1 MHLRHILLAALLLT
15 PLPTLGIGYVYTG
28 VGDDGRQHLELTSVT
43 VEVRIDE
50 RVART
55 RTDQIFTNHA
65 EWEVEGIYEF
75 TLPEGAIITDL
86 VLWIGDKRIQ
96 GLIMEKEEARRV
108 YDDIVRQRID
118 PALIEQVTP
127 NQFRLSIFPFP
138 AQGSRRV
145 EFEYMQLLDARN
157 GRIDYTFPL
166 APETDQALQME
177 LFVLRAHVRSQH
189 VFEATTSGLPRLTEV
204 GRPDAHTANVFFGDE
219 DLTPREDFTLSLQ
232 RTGDLELPTVLSFAP
247 EEDEALGYYALWLPP
262 VPELTAADPLPRSL
276 TFVIDISSSMQR
288 GKLEAVKG
296 ALVAALENLVEKDLF
311 NIVVFSHRADAF
323 AAAPVPANRSNLES
337 AAAFINQ
344 QDALGVS
351 NFEAGLGRAMQQAFP
366 AGRVNHVIFLTDGLP
381 NIGEIELGPLSD
393 LVGKWSEGRARLFTI
408 GVGRDVDQNFLTVL
422 AEEHGG
428 ESHFLSEEGDIEAA
442 LRELF
447 EDFTFP
453 VLLVD
458 ELSFGTAEIHD
469 VHPRGVEALTAG
481 RELFQVGRYQQGG
494 LYTLSVSGQ
503 VGEADVLVD
512 YPLEFTDTDVSLE
525 LLPRLWA
532 YQKVLALEEQI
543 ARFGPEQELLDD
555 ILALGLDYRL
565 VTRRTSLFAPDEGVE
580 VNPEPRDGGGGDG
593 LASAPTRTDD
603 FPDSEGADDG
613 EDGEDDDGLMA
624 TSVEETGETAHW
636 MGRDF
641 VLRDDIWIDRAYR
654 PEMPRR
660 LYEGLAGQPEILAVF
675 AQLGQAMVV
684 VVAEEAWEIRP
695 GAGPVRPVLLQN
707 APNPFNASTV
717 IPLQVPVDLAGEAM
731 RLRIYNLSG
740 QVVRELQVHAPG
752 AGEHRLSWDG
762 RDEYGREAG
771 SGVYV
776 YRLETREWA
785 VHKRMLL
792 LR

>member
-1 MHLRHILLAALLLT
+1 MHLRLILLTSLLLI
-15 PLPTLGIGYVYTG
+15 PLPALGIGYVYTG
-28 VGDDGRQHLELTSVT
+28 VGDDGRQHLELTEVT
-43 VEVRIDE
+43 VDVRIDE

-127 NQFRLSIFPFP
+127 NSFRLSIFPFP
-138 AQGSRRV
+138 AGGSRRV

-189 VFEATTSGLPRLTEV
+189 AFEATTSGLPRITEV
-204 GRPDAHTANVFFGDE
+204 DRPDASTAHVFFGDE
-219 DLTPREDFTLSLQ
+219 ELTPREDFTLTIQ
-232 RTGDLELPTVLSFAP
+232 RTGDLLRPTVLSFAP

-262 VPELTAADPLPRSL
+262 LPELSEGDPLPRSL

-296 ALVAALENLVEKDLF
+296 ALVAALANLESADLF
-311 NIVVFSHRADAF
+311 NIVVFSHRAESF
-323 AAAPVPANRSNLES
+323 AAAPVPANASNLES

-351 NFEAGLGRAMQQAFP
+351 NFEAGLGRAMQQDFP

-381 NIGEIELGPLSD
+381 NLGEIELGPLSE
-393 LVGKWSEGRARLFTI
+393 LVGKWSGGRARLFTI
-408 GVGRDVDQNFLTVL
+408 GVGSDVDQAFLSVL

-428 ESHFLSEEGDIEAA
+428 EAHFLSEEGDIEEA

-458 ELSFGTAEIHD
+458 ELSFGSVEIHD
-469 VHPRGVEALTAG
+469 VHPRGVETLAAG
-481 RELFQVGRYQQGG
+481 RELFQVGRYPQGG
-494 LYTLSVSGQ
+494 LFTLSVSGQ
-503 VGEADVLVD
+503 VGEKDVSADF
-512 YPLEFTDTDVSLE
+512 PLEFTETDVSLD

-532 YQKVLALEEQI
+532 YQKILALEEQI
-543 ARFGPEQELLDD
+543 ARFGPELELLDD

-580 VNPEPRDGGGGDG
+580 VNPEPRDVAVGGGDDC
-593 LASAPTRTDD
+593 PTC
-603 FPDSEGADDG
+603 DG
-613 EDGEDDDGLMA
+613 FTGGEDDEDDDRSA
-624 TSVEETGETAHW
+624 TSVEETRATAHW

-641 VLRDDIWIDRAYR
+641 ELQDEVWIDRAYR
-654 PEMPRR
+654 PAMPLW
-660 LYEGLAGQPEILAVF
+660 LYEGLAGQPAELALF

-684 VVAEEAWEIRP
+684 VVEEEAWEIRP
-695 GAGPVRPVLLQN
+695 GTGPARPVLQQN
-707 APNPFNASTV
+707 APNPFNSSTV
-717 IPLQVPVDLAGEAM
+717 IPFQVPAGLAGDAM
-731 RLRIYNLSG
+731 RLSIYNLSG
-740 QVVRELQVHAPG
+740 QVVRTLRVDAAG

-762 RDEYGREAG
+762 RDDYGRDAA

-785 VHKRMLL
+785 VHRRMLL

>member
-1 MHLRHILLAALLLT
+1 MHLRHLLLTALLLI

-28 VGDDGRQHLELTSVT
+28 VGDDGRQHLELTRVT

-86 VLWIGDKRIQ
+86 VLWIGDKRVQ

-138 AQGSRRV
+138 AKGSRRV

-189 VFEATTSGLPRLTEV
+189 AFQATTSGLPRLTEV
-204 GRPDAHTANVFFGDE
+204 GRPDAHTANVFYGDE

-232 RTGDLELPTVLSFAP
+232 RTGDLMLPTVLSFAP
-247 EEDEALGYYALWLPP
+247 EQDEALGYYALWLPP
-262 VPELTAADPLPRSL
+262 LPELTEGDPLPRSL

-296 ALVAALENLVEKDLF
+296 ALTAALQNLEARDLF

-381 NIGEIELGPLSD
+381 NLGEIELGPLSD
-393 LVGKWSEGRARLFTI
+393 LVGQWSGGQARLFTI
-408 GVGRDVDQNFLTVL
+408 GVGGDVDQNFLTVL

-428 ESHFLSEEGDIEAA
+428 ESHFLSEEGDIEEA

-447 EDFTFP
+447 EEFTFP

-469 VHPRGVEALTAG
+469 VHPRGVEALAAG

-503 VGEADVLVD
+503 VGEKDVLVD
-512 YPLEFTDTDVSLE
+512 YPLEFTDSDVSLE

-580 VNPEPRDGGGGDG
+580 VNPEPRDLAGGGDDFEDTC
-593 LASAPTRTDD
+593 PTCD
-603 FPDSEGADDG
+603 GAADDG
-613 EDGEDDDGLMA
+613 GEDFGQTTD
-624 TSVEETGETAHW
+624 VEETAATAHW

-641 VLRDDIWIDRAYR
+641 VLRDDVWMDRAYR
-654 PEMPRR
+654 PLMPRQ
-660 LYEGLAGQPEILAVF
+660 LYEGLAGQPEELALF
-675 AQLGQAMVV
+675 AQMGQAMVV
-684 VVAEEAWEIRP
+684 VVEEEAWEIRP
-695 GAGPVRPVLLQN
+695 GAGPARPVLQQN

-717 IPLQVPVDLAGEAM
+717 ITLQVPVDLAGEPM

-740 QVVRELQVHAPG
+740 QVVRELQVDAAG
-752 AGEHRLSWDG
+752 AGEHRLTWEG
-762 RDEYGREAG
+762 RDEYGREAA

-776 YRLETREWA
+776 YRLEAREWA
-785 VHKRMLL
+785 VHRRMLL
-792 LR
+792 VR

>member
-1 MHLRHILLAALLLT
+1 MNSRHILLTAALLLT

-28 VGDDGRQHLELTSVT
+28 VGDDGRQHLELTRVT
-43 VEVRIDE
+43 VDVRIDE

-138 AQGSRRV
+138 AKGSRRV

-381 NIGEIELGPLSD
+381 NIGEIELGPLSE
-393 LVGKWSEGRARLFTI
+393 LVGQWSGGKARLFTI
-408 GVGRDVDQNFLTVL
+408 GVGGDVDQNFLTVL

-469 VHPRGVEALTAG
+469 VHPRGVEALAAG

-580 VNPEPRDGGGGDG
+580 VNPEPRDLAGGGDDFDPC
-593 LASAPTRTDD
+593 PTCDGAAD
-603 FPDSEGADDG
+603 GADDG
-613 EDGEDDDGLMA
+613 DEDFGTTTD
-624 TSVEETGETAHW
+624 VEETAATAHW

-641 VLRDDIWIDRAYR
+641 VLRDDVWIDRAYR
-654 PEMPRR
+654 PLMPRQ
-660 LYEGLAGQPEILAVF
+660 LYEGLAGQPEELAVF

-684 VVAEEAWEIRP
+684 VIDDEAWEIRP
-695 GAGPVRPVLLQN
+695 GAGPARPVLQQN

-717 IPLQVPVDLAGEAM
+717 IPLQVPVNLAGEAM

-740 QVVRELQVHAPG
+740 QVVRELQVDAPG

-785 VHKRMLL
+785 VHRRMLL

>member
-1 MHLRHILLAALLLT
+1 MHFRLILLTALLLT
-15 PLPTLGIGYVYTG
+15 PLPALGIGYVYTG
-28 VGDDGRQHLELTSVT
+28 VGDDGRQHLELSSVT

-127 NQFRLSIFPFP
+127 NSFRLSIFPFP

-189 VFEATTSGLPRLTEV
+189 VFEATTTGLPRLTEV
-204 GRPDAHTANVFFGDE
+204 DRPDAQTANVFYGDE
-219 DLTPREDFTLSLQ
+219 RLTPREDFTLSLQ
-232 RTGDLELPTVLSFAP
+232 RTGDLLFPTVLSFAP

-262 VPELTAADPLPRSL
+262 LTELSEGDPLPRSL

-296 ALVAALENLVEKDLF
+296 ALVAALENLESADLF

-323 AAAPVPANRSNLES
+323 AAAPVPANASNKES

-344 QDALGVS
+344 QDALGMS

-366 AGRVNHVIFLTDGLP
+366 AGRVNHVIFLTDGQPTL
-381 NIGEIELGPLSD
+381 GEFELGQLSD
-393 LVGKWSEGRARLFTI
+393 LVWKWSGGRARLFTI
-408 GVGRDVDQNFLTVL
+408 GVGSDVDQNFLSVL

-428 ESHFLSEEGDIEAA
+428 EAHFLSEEGDIEEA

-458 ELSFGTAEIHD
+458 ELSFGSAEIHD
-469 VHPRGVEALTAG
+469 VHPAGWRALAAG

-494 LYTLSVSGQ
+494 LFTLSVSGQ
-503 VGEADVLVD
+503 VGGKDVSADF
-512 YPLEFTDTDVSLE
+512 PLEFTEADVSLE

-555 ILALGLDYRL
+555 ILTLGLDYRL

-580 VNPEPRDGGGGDG
+580 VNPEPRSRGRDEP
-593 LASAPTRTDD
+593 LWSSTA
-603 FPDSEGADDG
+603 
-613 EDGEDDDGLMA
+613 
-624 TSVEETGETAHW
+624 VEETGETAHW
-636 MGRDF
+636 LGRDF
-641 VLRDDIWIDRAYR
+641 VLRDDIWIDLAYR
-654 PEMPRR
+654 PEMPRL
-660 LYEGLAGQPEILAVF
+660 LYEGLARQPGELAAF
-675 AQLGQAMVV
+675 AHLGHAMVV
-684 VVAEEAWEIRP
+684 VVEERAWEILPGRP
-695 GAGPVRPVLLQN
+695 ILHQN

-717 IPLQVPVDLAGEAM
+717 IPLLIPVGLGDQEI
-731 RLRIYNLSG
+731 RLTIFNLSG
-740 QVVRELQVHAPG
+740 QFVRALRADAPG
-752 AGEHRLSWDG
+752 AGEHRLTWDG
-762 RDEYGREAG
+762 RDEQGRAAA

-776 YRLETREWA
+776 YRLVTREWA
-785 VHKRMLL
+785 VHRRMLL

>member
-1 MHLRHILLAALLLT
+1 MHFRHILLTAALLT

-43 VEVRIDE
+43 VDVRIDE

-118 PALIEQVTP
+118 PALIEQLTP
-127 NQFRLSIFPFP
+127 NKFRLSIFPFP

-177 LFVLRAHVRSQH
+177 LFVLRARVRSQH
-189 VFEATTSGLPRLTEV
+189 AFEATTSGLPRLTEV
-204 GRPDAHTANVFFGDE
+204 GRPDAHTANVFYGDE

-262 VPELTAADPLPRSL
+262 LPELTEGDPLPRSL

-296 ALVAALENLVEKDLF
+296 ALTAALENLVEKDLF

-351 NFEAGLGRAMQQAFP
+351 NFEAGLGRAMRQAFP

-381 NIGEIELGPLSD
+381 NIGEIELGPLSE
-393 LVGKWSEGRARLFTI
+393 LVGKWSEGRVRLFTI
-408 GVGRDVDQNFLTVL
+408 GVGADVDQNFLTAL

-428 ESHFLSEEGDIEAA
+428 ESHFLSEEGDIEQA
-442 LRELF
+442 LRVLF
-447 EDFTFP
+447 EEFTFP

-458 ELSFGTAEIHD
+458 ELSFGTADIHD
-469 VHPRGVEALTAG
+469 VHPRGVEALAAG

-494 LYTLSVSGQ
+494 LFTLSVSGQ
-503 VGEADVLVD
+503 VGDRDVSRD
-512 YPLEFTDTDVSLE
+512 FPLEFTYTDVSLE

-543 ARFGPEQELLDD
+543 ARFGPEPELLDD

-580 VNPEPRDGGGGDG
+580 VNPEPRDDRGGDG
-593 LASAPTRTDD
+593 LASSSPTR
-603 FPDSEGADDG
+603 SDDG
-613 EDGEDDDGLMA
+613 DDGGEEDPVL

-641 VLRDDIWIDRAYR
+641 VLLDEIWIDRAYR
-654 PEMPRR
+654 TEMPRQ
-660 LYEGLAGQPEILAVF
+660 LYEGLAGQPAELALF
-675 AQLGQAMVV
+675 AQMGQAMVV
-684 VVAEEAWEIRP
+684 VVEDQAWEIRP
-695 GAGPVRPVLLQN
+695 GAGPARPVLQQN

-717 IPLQVPVDLAGEAM
+717 IPFQVPVDLAGEE
-731 RLRIYNLSG
+731 LWLSIYNLSG
-740 QVVRELQVHAPG
+740 QVVRVLRVDAPG

-762 RDEYGREAG
+762 RDEYGRDAA

-785 VHKRMLL
+785 VHRRMLL

>member
-1 MHLRHILLAALLLT
+1 MHLRLILLTALLLT
-15 PLPTLGIGYVYTG
+15 PLPALGIGYVYTG
-28 VGDDGRQHLELTSVT
+28 VGDDGRQHLELSSVT

-86 VLWIGDKRIQ
+86 VLWIGDKRVQ
-96 GLIMEKEEARRV
+96 GLIMEKEEARQV

-189 VFEATTSGLPRLTEV
+189 AFEATTSGLPRITEV
-204 GRPDAHTANVFFGDE
+204 DRPDAHTANVFYGDE

-232 RTGDLELPTVLSFAP
+232 RTGDLLLPTVLSFAP

-262 VPELTAADPLPRSL
+262 LPELTDEGPLPRSL

-288 GKLEAVKG
+288 GKLGAVKG

-323 AAAPVPANRSNLES
+323 AAAPVPANASNRES
-337 AAAFINQ
+337 AAAFINR

-381 NIGEIELGPLSD
+381 NIGEIELEPLSE
-393 LVGKWSEGRARLFTI
+393 LVGQWSGGKARLFTI
-408 GVGRDVDQNFLTVL
+408 GVGRDVDQNFLTAL

-428 ESHFLSEEGDIEAA
+428 EAHFLSEEGDIEEA
-442 LRELF
+442 LRVLF
-447 EDFTFP
+447 EEFTFP

-458 ELSFGTAEIHD
+458 ELSFGSADIHD
-469 VHPRGVEALTAG
+469 VHPRGVEALAAG

-494 LYTLSVSGQ
+494 LFTLSVSGQ
-503 VGEADVLVD
+503 VGDRDVSKD
-512 YPLEFTDTDVSLE
+512 FSLEFTHTDVSLE

-543 ARFGPEQELLDD
+543 ARFGPEPELLDD

-580 VNPEPRDGGGGDG
+580 VNPEPRDGEP
-593 LASAPTRTDD
+593 SW
-603 FPDSEGADDG
+603 
-613 EDGEDDDGLMA
+613 A
-624 TSVEETGETAHW
+624 TTAVEETGQTAHW
-636 MGRDF
+636 LGRDF
-641 VLRDDIWIDRAYR
+641 VLQDDIWIDMAYE
-654 PEMPRR
+654 PGMPRQ
-660 LYEGLAGQPEILAVF
+660 LYEGLARQPAELAAF
-675 AQLGQAMVV
+675 AQLGQAMLVV
-684 VVAEEAWEIRP
+684 VEERAWEILPGRP
-695 GAGPVRPVLLQN
+695 ILHQN

-717 IPLQVPVDLAGEAM
+717 IRFLVPVGLGDAEI

-740 QVVRELQVHAPG
+740 QVVRELQLDAPG

-762 RDEYGREAG
+762 RDEFGREAA

-776 YRLETREWA
+776 YRLEAREWA
-785 VHKRMLL
+785 VHRRMLL

>member
-1 MHLRHILLAALLLT
+1 MHLRLILLTSLLLT
-15 PLPTLGIGYVYTG
+15 PLPALGIGYVYTG
-28 VGDDGRQHLELTSVT
+28 VGDDGRQHLELTEVT
-43 VEVRIDE
+43 VDVRIDE

-86 VLWIGDKRIQ
+86 VLWIGDKRVQ

-127 NQFRLSIFPFP
+127 NSFRLSIFPFP
-138 AQGSRRV
+138 AGGSRRV

-189 VFEATTSGLPRLTEV
+189 AFEATTTGLPRLTEV
-204 GRPDAHTANVFFGDE
+204 DRPDASTAHVFFGDE
-219 DLTPREDFTLSLQ
+219 ELTPREDFTLTIQ
-232 RTGDLELPTVLSFAP
+232 RTGDLLRPTVLSFAP

-262 VPELTAADPLPRSL
+262 LPELTEGDPLPRSL

-288 GKLEAVKG
+288 GKLEAVKA
-296 ALVAALENLVEKDLF
+296 ALVAALANLEERDLF
-311 NIVVFSHRADAF
+311 NIVVFSHRAESF
-323 AAAPVPANRSNLES
+323 AAAPVPANRSNKES

-351 NFEAGLGRAMQQAFP
+351 NFEAGLGRAMQQDFP

-381 NIGEIELGPLSD
+381 NLGEIELGPLSE
-393 LVGKWSEGRARLFTI
+393 LVGKWSGGRARLFTI
-408 GVGRDVDQNFLTVL
+408 GVGSDVDQAFLSVL

-428 ESHFLSEEGDIEAA
+428 EAHFLSEEGDIEEA

-458 ELSFGTAEIHD
+458 ELSFGSVEIHD
-469 VHPRGVEALTAG
+469 VHPRGVETLAAG

-494 LYTLSVSGQ
+494 FFTLSVSGQ
-503 VGEADVLVD
+503 VGEKDVAVD
-512 YPLEFTDTDVSLE
+512 FPLELTDTDVSLD

-543 ARFGPEQELLDD
+543 ARFGPELELLDD

-580 VNPEPRDGGGGDG
+580 VNPEPRDVAVGGGDDC
-593 LASAPTRTDD
+593 PTCDGFTGGDD
-603 FPDSEGADDG
+603 D
-613 EDGEDDDGLMA
+613 EDDDRSA
-624 TSVEETGETAHW
+624 TSVEETRATAHW

-641 VLRDDIWIDRAYR
+641 ELLDEVWIDRAYR
-654 PEMPRR
+654 PAMPLR
-660 LYEGLAGQPEILAVF
+660 LYEGLAGQPAELALF
-675 AQLGQAMVV
+675 AQMGQAMVV
-684 VVAEEAWEIRP
+684 VVEEEAWEIRP
-695 GAGPVRPVLLQN
+695 GTGPARPVLQQN
-707 APNPFNASTV
+707 APNPFNSSTV
-717 IPLQVPVDLAGEAM
+717 IPFQVPVDLAGEPM

-740 QVVRELQVHAPG
+740 QVVREMQVHAPG
-752 AGEHRLSWDG
+752 AGEHRLTWDG
-762 RDEYGREAG
+762 RDDYGRDAA

-776 YRLETREWA
+776 YRLEAREWA
-785 VHKRMLL
+785 VHRRMLL
-792 LR
+792 VR

>member
-1 MHLRHILLAALLLT
+1 MHLRLIFLAALLLT
-15 PLPTLGIGYVYTG
+15 PLPALGIGYVYTG

-43 VEVRIDE
+43 VDVRIDE

-118 PALIEQVTP
+118 PALIEQLTP
-127 NQFRLSIFPFP
+127 NSFRLSIFPFP

-177 LFVLRAHVRSQH
+177 LFVLRARVRSQH
-189 VFEATTSGLPRLTEV
+189 AFEATTSGLPRLTEV
-204 GRPDAHTANVFFGDE
+204 GRPDAHTANVFYGDE

-247 EEDEALGYYALWLPP
+247 EQDEALGYYALWLPP
-262 VPELTAADPLPRSL
+262 LPELTEGDPLPRSL

-296 ALVAALENLVEKDLF
+296 ALTAALQNLEDRDLF

-351 NFEAGLGRAMQQAFP
+351 NFEAGLGRAMRQAFP

-381 NIGEIELGPLSD
+381 NLGEIELGPLSE
-393 LVGKWSEGRARLFTI
+393 LVGKWSGGQVRLFTI
-408 GVGRDVDQNFLTVL
+408 GVGGDVDQNFLTVL

-428 ESHFLSEEGDIEAA
+428 ESHFLSEEGDIEEA

-447 EDFTFP
+447 EEFTFP

-458 ELSFGTAEIHD
+458 DLSFGTADIHD
-469 VHPRGVEALTAG
+469 VHPRGVEALAAG

-494 LYTLSVSGQ
+494 LFTLSVSGQ
-503 VGEADVLVD
+503 VGDRDVSKD
-512 YPLEFTDTDVSLE
+512 FPLEFTYTDVSLE

-543 ARFGPEQELLDD
+543 ARFGPEPELLDD

-580 VNPEPRDGGGGDG
+580 VNPEPRDDRGGDG
-593 LASAPTRTDD
+593 LASSSPT
-603 FPDSEGADDG
+603 GADDS
-613 EDGEDDDGLMA
+613 DDGDDEDLVM

-641 VLRDDIWIDRAYR
+641 VLRDDLWIDLAYR

-660 LYEGLAGQPEILAVF
+660 LYEGLAGQPAELALF
-675 AQLGQAMVV
+675 AQMGQAMVV
-684 VVAEEAWEIRP
+684 VVAEEAWEVRP
-695 GAGPVRPVLLQN
+695 GAGPVRPVLQQN

-717 IPLQVPVDLAGEAM
+717 IPLQIPVDLAGEAM

-752 AGEHRLSWDG
+752 AGEHRLTWDG

-776 YRLETREWA
+776 YRLETRAWA
-785 VHKRMLL
+785 VNRRMLL
-792 LR
+792 VR